1 MLVTTCETPA
11 EAETA
16 LASDIADKWEAHFV
30 PRERQ
35 TLNKLRQR
43 YGGEALL
50 VVGQRDIRYYSEGRP
65 PLFFH
70 PSMAMIRL
78 KRLLAGRVDTM
89 LAAADIRPGD
99 SVIDCTMGFASDAII
114 FAYAVG
120 STGRVVALESEPLP
134 YLLAVHGLAAYD
146 TGLLALRDAMRLVQ
160 PVNEDHLRYLRRQ
173 PDRSADVVY
182 FDPMFRS
189 PRSSASI
196 EPLREM
202 ANSAALREEAVEE
215 ARRVARRCV
224 LLKETATSGEFARLG
239 FRPFLAKAVNINYG
253 VISCE

>member
-1 MLVTTCETPA
+1 MLVTTCEAPA
-11 EAETA
+11 EAELT
-16 LASDIADKWEAHFV
+16 LAADIADQWQAHFV
-30 PRERQ
+30 PRDRQ

-43 YGGEALL
+43 YGSEALL
-50 VVGQRDIRYYSEGRP
+50 VIGQRDIRYYSEGRP

-78 KRLLAGRVDTM
+78 KRLLAGRPDTM
-89 LAAADIRPGD
+89 LAAARIQPGD
-99 SVIDCTMGFASDAII
+99 RVIDCTMGFASDAIV

-120 STGRVVALESEPLP
+120 GGGTVVALESEPLP
-134 YLLAVHGLAAYD
+134 YVLAVHGLATYE
-146 TGLLALRDAMRLVQ
+146 TELQALRDAMRLVQ
-160 PVNEDHLRYLRRQ
+160 PVNEDHLSYLRSQ

-202 ANSAALREEAVEE
+202 ANSEALREEAVEE

-239 FRPFLAKAVNINYG
+239 FRPFLAKPVNINYG